1 MLLNKA
7 RMTAAI
13 GFVLL
18 FSADI
23 RAEDWLHQ
31 SFKVAGGGTVEFSF
45 PASWGKKPVYQD
57 IDSVAD
63 IKFGPYG
70 PKSKPIFLAHIQAVV
85 AVDPIS
91 NPQLLAETKR
101 NVEILKES
109 AFETDI
115 PISDFEGPNIV
126 GHYFSITDKES
137 KRGEFD
143 YMTMA
148 VISSGRL
155 LVKCYFLSSDGAPDF
170 GADAMQMMRSIK
182 YIAPPPEPE
191 KK

>member
-1 MLLNKA
+1 MLLNKVRA
-7 RMTAAI
+7 TATI
-13 GFVLL
+13 MLVLL
-18 FSADI
+18 FSADV
-23 RAEDWLHQ
+23 RTEDWFHQ
-31 SFKVAGGGTVEFSF
+31 SFEVMGGGTVEFSF
-45 PASWGKKPVYQD
+45 PASWGKKPVYKV

-91 NPQLLAETKR
+91 NALLLAETKR
-101 NVEILKES
+101 NVETLKES

-115 PISDFEGPNIV
+115 SINDFQGPNIV
-126 GHYFSITDKES
+126 GHYFSITDKEP

-143 YMTMA
+143 YLTMA
-148 VISSGRL
+148 VISSDQL
-155 LVKCYFLSSDGAPDF
+155 LVTCYFLSSDGAPDF

-182 YIAPPPEPE
+182 YTAPIPEPE
-191 KK
+191 KE